1 MAGVVRKKFNYAT
14 GDILGASNEISRMI
28 ALVLMVGYLSV
39 I

>member
-1 MAGVVRKKFNYAT
+1 MAVVSWMKFIYAT

-28 ALVLMVGYLSV
+28 ALVLMIGYLSM